1 MENEEMEEAH
11 LEELHRLYYNLQ
23 HRILPGIILSEQ
35 ADELLKPNPAG
46 EGLLSE
52 AGTTEPAHLI
62 EKSIIKDDLEKHIA
76 EQEEKRSELDAFDFY
91 DEVPDFLRDT
101 DPDDFKVTDENFF
114 EDDDPFAADEDIT
127 DEDFFEDDDEYK
139 DDLFENE
146 TDSEEDENPD
156 MTQFMAELEKMLE
169 LSSVK
174 GSNTNTDENFLD
186 DTWREAWFETV
197 FEQIPDR
204 AGYTLKRI
212 NREGY
217 EIVLFTF
224 PEPIQV
230 VDAYM
235 AAAIRKPGELYRY
248 YTLEAT
254 VSEDEDTA
262 VLAEWKANGVHRN
275 SGSRTT
281 DVKNTEALLDMIFED
296 LNYSY

>member
-1 MENEEMEEAH
+1 MKNKEMEEAYQ
-11 LEELHRLYYNLQ
+11 EELHRLYYNLQ

-35 ADELLKPNPAG
+35 ADELLKPNPIG

-52 AGTTEPAHLI
+52 AGTTEPAHLV
-62 EKSIIKDDLEKHIA
+62 EKAITEDDLEKHVA
-76 EQEEKRSELDAFDFY
+76 EQEEKRSELEAFDFY

-101 DPDDFKVTDENFF
+101 DPDDFKVADEDSF
-114 EDDDPFAADEDIT
+114 EDDDPFAADEGIT

-139 DDLFENE
+139 DDLFEDE

-169 LSSVK
+169 LSKVK
-174 GSNTNTDENFLD
+174 SNGENTDEIFLD
-186 DTWREAWFETV
+186 DTWREAWFETA

-235 AAAIRKPGELYRY
+235 AAAIRKPGEQYRY

-254 VSEDEDTA
+254 VSEDEDRA
-262 VLAEWKANGVHRN
+262 VLAEWRSGGLHRN
-275 SGSRTT
+275 SGRRTT
-281 DVKNTEALLDMIFED
+281 DVRNTGAFLESIFND
-296 LNYSY
+296 LNYNN